1 MIPKVGP
8 STIAGL
14 TAAAIV
20 MAAFITTWAAGN
32 PSALLAAISAGVTA
46 LVAVLRSWQAVS
58 SPPKD

>member
-20 MAAFITTWAAGN
+20 MAAFVRTWAAGN

-58 SPPKD
+58 SPTKD

>member
-14 TAAAIV
+14 TAAVVV
-20 MAAFITTWAAGN
+20 MAAFCTTWASGN
-32 PSALLAAISAGVTA
+32 PSALLAAISAGMTA

-58 SPPKD
+58 PSKD